1 MPTSAR
7 YSDALRWAADLHAG
21 QLRKGSG
28 HPYVAHL
35 LSVSALIWRD
45 GGSED
50 EAIAGLLHDAIEDQ
64 GVTKHAIAERYG
76 NRVAHIVDLC
86 TDAEGAPKP
95 PWRARKEAHLDKLR
109 AVHDIDVLRVVA
121 ADKLDNAL
129 SVLGDHDQVGA
140 RIWDIFTGG
149 RDGTTWYYAAMCELL
164 TANAPQLDLVRRLQ
178 VASAELTSRAAADA
192 QAAG

>member
-7 YSDALRWAADLHAG
+7 YSDALAWAAELHSA

-64 GVTKHAIAERYG
+64 GVTEAEIAGRFGERVG
-76 NRVAHIVDLC
+76 QIVALC
-86 TDAEGAPKP
+86 TDAEGTPKP
-95 PWRARKEAHLDKLR
+95 PWRARKEAHLAKL
-109 AVHDIDVLRVVA
+109 ATVTEPDVLRVVA

-129 SVLGDHDQVGA
+129 SVLGDHDQVGS

-149 RDGTTWYYAAMCELL
+149 REGTAWYYAAMSELL
-164 TANAPQLDLVRRLQ
+164 SAQAPQLDLVRRLRL
-178 VASAELTSRAAADA
+178 AAAELTERAAADGRGA
-192 QAAG
+192 

>member
-1 MPTSAR
+1 VPTSAR
-7 YSDALRWAADLHAG
+7 YSDALGWAADLHAG

-35 LSVSALIWRD
+35 LSVSALVWRD

-64 GVTKHAIAERYG
+64 GVTQQEIAERYG
-76 NRVAHIVDLC
+76 ERVAHIVELC
-86 TDAEGAPKP
+86 TDSDGAPKP
-95 PWRARKEAHLDKLR
+95 PWRARKRAHL
-109 AVHDIDVLRVVA
+109 DVLRVVA

-129 SVLGDHDQVGA
+129 SVLGDHDHMGA

-149 RDGTTWYYAAMCELL
+149 RDGTAWYYAAMCELL
-164 TANAPQLDLVRRLQ
+164 TANAPRLELVRRLQ
-178 VASAELTSRAAADA
+178 VASADLTSRAAADA
-192 QAAG
+192 LAAG

>member
-7 YSDALRWAADLHAG
+7 YSDALSWAAELHAT

-64 GVTKHAIAERYG
+64 GVTRQQIAERCG
-76 NRVAHIVDLC
+76 ERVAHIVELC
-86 TDAEGAPKP
+86 TDAEGSPKP
-95 PWRARKEAHLDKLR
+95 PWRARKEAHLAKLVR
-109 AVHDIDVLRVVA
+109 VSDVDVLRVVA

-129 SVLGDHDQVGA
+129 SVLGDHDIIGA

-149 RDGTTWYYAAMCELL
+149 REGTAWYYAAMAAMLS
-164 TANAPQLDLVRRLQ
+164 ANAPQLDLTRRLNL
-178 VASAELTSRAAADA
+178 ASAELGSRAEAD
-192 QAAG
+192 GRED

>member
-7 YSDALRWAADLHAG
+7 YSDALSWAATLHAS

-35 LSVSALIWRD
+35 LSVSSLIWRD

-64 GVTKHAIAERYG
+64 GVTKQQIAARYG
-76 NRVAHIVDLC
+76 DRVAHIVDLC
-86 TDAEGAPKP
+86 TDAEGSPKP
-95 PWRARKEAHLDKLR
+95 PWRARKEAHLAKLAR
-109 AVHDIDVLRVVA
+109 VSDLDVLRVVA

-129 SVLGDHDQVGA
+129 SVLGDHDAIGA
-140 RIWDIFTGG
+140 KIWDIFTGG
-149 RDGTTWYYAAMCELL
+149 REGTAWYYAQMAALL
-164 TANAPQLDLVRRLQ
+164 ATNAPQLELTRRLSL
-178 VASAELTSRAAADA
+178 ASAELGSRAEADG
-192 QAAG
+192 QED

>member
-1 MPTSAR
+1 MSTTAR
-7 YSDALRWAADLHAG
+7 YADALSWAAQLHAS

-64 GVTKHAIAERYG
+64 GVTKQQIAQRYG
-76 NRVAHIVDLC
+76 ERVAHIVELC
-86 TDAEGAPKP
+86 TDVESSPKP
-95 PWRARKEAHLDKLR
+95 PWRARKEAHLAKLSQ
-109 AVHDIDVLRVVA
+109 VSDPGVLRVVA

-129 SVLGDHDQVGA
+129 SVLGDHDAIGA
-140 RIWDIFTGG
+140 KIWNIFTGG
-149 RDGTTWYYAAMCELL
+149 REGTAWYYAAMATMLA
-164 TANAPQLDLVRRLQ
+164 TNAPQLALTRRL
-178 VASAELTSRAAADA
+178 SRAATELVSRAEAD
-192 QAAG
+192 GRED

>member
-1 MPTSAR
+1 MATSLR
-7 YSDALRWAADLHAG
+7 YADALSWSATLHAA
-21 QLRKGSG
+21 QVRKGSG

-64 GVTKHAIAERYG
+64 GVTRQQIAERCG
-76 NRVAHIVDLC
+76 ERVAHIVELC
-86 TDAEGAPKP
+86 TDAAGSAKP
-95 PWRARKEAHLDKLR
+95 PWRLRKEAHLARLAGVRDL
-109 AVHDIDVLRVVA
+109 DVLRVVA

-129 SVLGDHDQVGA
+129 SVLGDHDVIGA

-149 RDGTTWYYAAMCELL
+149 REGTAWYYGQMAALL
-164 TANAPQLDLVRRLQ
+164 RANAPQLDLTRRLMA
-178 VASAELTSRAAADA
+178 ASAELGSRAEVD
-192 QAAG
+192 GRED

>member
-1 MPTSAR
+1 MVPTSAR
-7 YSDALRWAADLHAG
+7 YSDALAWAADLHAG

-45 GGSED
+45 GGSEE

-64 GVTKHAIAERYG
+64 GVTKAQIAERCG
-76 NRVAHIVDLC
+76 DRVAHIVELC
-86 TDAEGAPKP
+86 TDAEGSPKP
-95 PWRARKEAHLDKLR
+95 PWQARKEAHLAKLR
-109 AVHDIDVLRVVA
+109 QVHDVDVLRVVA

-149 RDGTTWYYAAMCELL
+149 REGTAWYYGAMAELL
-164 TANAPQLDLVRRLQ
+164 SASAPQLDLVRRLK
-178 VASAELTSRAAADA
+178 VAAAELEARAAAD
-192 QAAG
+192 GREG